1 MEEEKKKKKLM
12 GQSKDNKPT
21 QNIFQIMDEIGHILP
36 LPMIYS
42 VRVPNCW
49 WTSNNNDVQ

>member
-21 QNIFQIMDEIGHILP
+21 QNIFQIMDEIGHIPP

>member
-1 MEEEKKKKKLM
+1 MEENELV

-21 QNIFQIMDEIGHILP
+21 QNIFQIMDEIRDIPP
-36 LPMIYS
+36 LPIIYS

-49 WTSNNNDVQ
+49 WTSNDNDAW